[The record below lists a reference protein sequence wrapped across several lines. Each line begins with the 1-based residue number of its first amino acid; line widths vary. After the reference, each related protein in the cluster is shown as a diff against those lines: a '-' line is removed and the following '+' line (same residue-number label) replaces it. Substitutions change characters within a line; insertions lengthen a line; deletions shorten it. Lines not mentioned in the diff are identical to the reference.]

1 MSNPNEVLDR
11 IRQGR
16 TWSFPGGIHPPEMKK
31 QSNQKPIRALHLPK
45 YFYVPLVQHAGSA
58 GELIVSQGQKVLK
71 GQPLTRGDH
80 YRQLPV
86 HSPTSGTVI
95 AIQPYVSCHPSGLSE
110 LTVVIETDGQD
121 EWIARQPIDDF
132 LHLTSDQIIE
142 KVYQAGIAG
151 LGGAVFP
158 TSSKLHYADK
168 RCQLLIINGAEC
180 EPYITCDD
188 RLMQEHAAELIE
200 GIRILRYVLRPEA
213 VVIAIED
220 NKPKAIQAVR
230 KALKGAN
237 DIILRVIPTKYPS
250 GASDQLVQ
258 ILTGLEIPYGKRSI
272 EMGIVMHNVGTAVA
286 VKRAVIDDE
295 PLIERVVTLTGDKIR
310 NKGNVWARLGTP
322 IIHLLEQVDY
332 QADERFPVFLG
343 GPMMGFILPS
353 LQAPVTKT
361 ANCII
366 APDHFEYAPPQPER
380 NCIRC
385 SSCSDACPVGLLPQ
399 QLYWFAR
406 AEEHEKSKAYHLDAC
421 IECGVC
427 AYVCPSYIPLIQY
440 FRQEKAKLAEI
451 DEKAK
456 KAEEAKQRF
465 EAREARLNKEKEART
480 ARIQQAAEKRR
491 EEVANSQGEDPV
503 KAALARLKAKK
514 ADSGETETPK
524 IVANANGEPDNRDLM
539 AQRRARR
546 LAKQA
551 EQTAQQ
557 AVSSAPNSAIAAEI
571 AENPAAAD
579 MPKNSVMSD
588 TTVQDTDPRKAAV
601 AAALARAKAKK
612 AAQQAVSSAPNSA
625 TSAELAE
632 NPAAP
637 DMSENSVTA
646 DTSVQDADPR
656 KAAVSAISAEIAEN
670 PAEADIT
677 ENSVTADTTEQNT
690 DPRKAAVAAALA
702 RAKAKKAAQQAV
714 SSAPNS
720 AISAEIA
727 ENPVAADMP
736 KNSVTADTSVQDAD
750 PRKAAVAAALAR
762 AKAKKAAQQAVS
774 SAPNSAISAEL
785 AENPAAADITE
796 NSVTADTSV
805 QNADPRK
812 AAVAAALARAKAK
825 KAARQAV
832 SSVPNSAI
840 SPEIEENPA
849 AADITE
855 NSVTADTSVQNADPR
870 KAAVAAALARAK
882 AKKAAQQA
890 VSSVPNSAISP
901 EIEENPAAANVKPN
915 SPIT

>member
-31 QSNQKPIRALHLPK
+31 QSNQKPIRTLHLPK

-110 LTVVIETDGQD
+110 LTVVIETDGKD
-121 EWIARQPIDDF
+121 EWFARQPIDDF

-332 QADERFPVFLG
+332 QADERFLVFLG

-353 LQAPVTKT
+353 LQAPITKT

-557 AVSSAPNSAIAAEI
+557 AVSSAPNSA
-571 AENPAAAD
+571 
-579 MPKNSVMSD
+579 
-588 TTVQDTDPRKAAV
+588 T
-601 AAALARAKAKK
+601 
-612 AAQQAVSSAPNSA
+612 
-625 TSAELAE
+625 
-632 NPAAP
+632 
-637 DMSENSVTA
+637 
-646 DTSVQDADPR
+646 
-656 KAAVSAISAEIAEN
+656 
-670 PAEADIT
+670 
-677 ENSVTADTTEQNT
+677 
-690 DPRKAAVAAALA
+690 
-702 RAKAKKAAQQAV
+702 
-714 SSAPNS
+714 
-720 AISAEIA
+720 SAEIA
-727 ENPVAADMP
+727 ENPVAADMS

-774 SAPNSAISAEL
+774 SALNSAISAEL
-785 AENPAAADITE
+785 VENPAAADITE
-796 NSVTADTSV
+796 NSITADTSV
-805 QNADPRK
+805 
-812 AAVAAALARAKAK
+812 
-825 KAARQAV
+825 
-832 SSVPNSAI
+832 PN
-840 SPEIEENPA
+840 
-849 AADITE
+849 T
-855 NSVTADTSVQNADPR
+855 DPR

-890 VSSVPNSAISP
+890 VSSAPNSAISAELEENSVTADMPKNSVTADTNVQDADPRKAAVAAALARAKAKKAAQQAASSASNSAISAEIAENPAAADMPKNSVTADTRVQDTDPRKAAVAAALARAKAKKAAQQAVGSVPNSAISA
-901 EIEENPAAANVKPN
+901 ETAENPAAADMPKNSITADTSVQDTDPRKAAVAAALARAKAKKAAQQAANAKPN